1 MCKNCQVDLNHLNLR
16 VADPGRAR
24 EFYEVWFGFREKFSE
39 EGAVFL
45 TNDDR
50 FLLALFPAETD
61 TSLPAGYHF
70 GFNLDN
76 PAEVRAMHR
85 AMTERGVG
93 PGDLEECDD
102 YVTFR
107 CQDLD
112 GHQVEVFWEP

>member
-16 VADPGRAR
+16 VADPDRAR
-24 EFYEVWFGFREKFSE
+24 AFYERWFGFREKFSE

-45 TNDDR
+45 TNDER
-50 FLLALFPAETD
+50 FLLALFPAEAG

-93 PGDLEECDD
+93 PGDLEECED

>member
-1 MCKNCQVDLNHLNLR
+1 VDLNHLNLR
-16 VADPGRAR
+16 VAHPSRAR
-24 EFYEVWFGFREKFSE
+24 VFYEQWFGFREKFSE

-45 TNDDR
+45 TNDER
-50 FLLALFPAETD
+50 FLLALFPAEGG

-85 AMTERGVG
+85 TMTERGVG
-93 PGDLEECDD
+93 PGDLEECED